1 MAILFF
7 LLELFHNFLN
17 FISLIYLSPTPFIRV
32 TELFPIMKNSFG
44 LLLSLLC
51 CLLPFTT
58 IAQKKYEVE
67 KLNTGI
73 NSGAYDEIT
82 PVASLDG
89 NTLYFTRVGYP
100 DYVKSLVEDGVE
112 MSIKLGPSDFNAY
125 LANIYTRMG
134 KRRISDPSR
143 SEFNQDIWIAQSLN
157 GTFDQVTHP
166 GPPLNNAMPNSVSSV
181 TPSSNELVV
190 INKFSEDGGMKKGF
204 SIVRD
209 LGNGDWTFPEP
220 IGIENYYNTGSDVNM
235 TMSSDGRTM
244 ILSLKTYDSKG
255 KNDLYISFKKGE
267 SSWSQPKNLGS
278 MINSAARETTPYLS
292 EDNKTLFFS
301 SSRRSSA
308 SGNDIFMCRREG
320 EGWDKWTQPQRLIE
334 PINSDQ
340 DDSQPF
346 FNSATGYLYFASR
359 RDGSSDIFR
368 VKIAPAVPRFVTVKG
383 RIIDPST
390 NKKIDARILSGAK
403 DDDSYRNVYVADDG
417 TFRLSVPKGMDFT
430 IMAEKPGYIGKEEVV
445 NYRRDYV
452 YFKEKVIDLELV
464 KIEEGVKL
472 DLPMVYFKQSTAT
485 VKSNSFVVLDELA
498 DFMRQHYNVRIRI
511 EGHTDNQGDPDALMR
526 LSEDRAKAIKNYLV
540 GTKRINPLRIA
551 THGFG
556 AAKPFTKNDS
566 EANREK
572 NRRVE
577 VIISQVHEIE
587 PDLHSDNDKTQKE

>member
-1 MAILFF
+1 
-7 LLELFHNFLN
+7 
-17 FISLIYLSPTPFIRV
+17 
-32 TELFPIMKNSFG
+32 MKNSFG
-44 LLLSLLC
+44 LLLSVLC
-51 CLLPFTT
+51 CLLPFLS

-67 KLNTGI
+67 KLNTVL
-73 NSGAYDEIT
+73 NSDGYDEIT

-100 DYVKSLVEDGVE
+100 DFVKSLVEDGVE
-112 MSIKLGPSDFNAY
+112 MSIKLGETAFKSY

-134 KRRISDPSR
+134 QSRVNDPSR

-157 GTFDQVTHP
+157 GTFDQITHP

-190 INKFSEDGGMKKGF
+190 INKFEEDGGMKKGF

-244 ILSLKTYDSKG
+244 ILSLENYDSRG
-255 KNDLYISFKKGE
+255 KNDLYISFKQGS
-267 SSWSQPKNLGS
+267 SSWSQPKNLGNI
-278 MINSAARETTPYLS
+278 INSAARETTPYLS

-308 SGNDIFMCRREG
+308 TGNDIFMCRRDG
-320 EGWDKWTQPQRLIE
+320 DGWDKWTQPQRLIE

-359 RDGSSDIFR
+359 RDGTSDIFR
-368 VKIAPAVPRFVTVKG
+368 VKIAPAVPRFVTVTG
-383 RIIDPST
+383 RIVDPNT
-390 NKKIDARILSGAK
+390 NKKVDARILSGAK
-403 DDDSYRNVYVADDG
+403 NDTSYRNVYVADDG

-430 IMAEKPGYIGKEEVV
+430 IMAEKPGYIGKEKVL
-445 NYRRDYV
+445 NYRKDYV
-452 YFKEKVIDLELV
+452 YFKEKIIDLELV
-464 KIEEGVKL
+464 KIKEGVKL
-472 DLPMVYFKQSTAT
+472 DLPPVYFEQSTAT
-485 VKSNSFVVLDELA
+485 VKSSSFLALDELA

-511 EGHTDNQGDPDALMR
+511 EGHTDNQGDPDALLK

-540 GTKRINPLRIA
+540 GTKRISPLRIA
-551 THGFG
+551 TTGFG
-556 AAKPFTKNDS
+556 ASKPYSDNDS
-566 EANREK
+566 ETDRAK

-587 PDLHSDNDKTQKE
+587 PDLQADKDSTENK

>member
-1 MAILFF
+1 
-7 LLELFHNFLN
+7 
-17 FISLIYLSPTPFIRV
+17 
-32 TELFPIMKNSFG
+32 MKNLSS
-44 LLLSLLC
+44 LLLSVLFFV
-51 CLLPFTT
+51 LPFITE
-58 IAQKKYEVE
+58 AQKKYEVE

-73 NSGAYDEIT
+73 NSNGYDEIT

-89 NTLYFTRVGYP
+89 KTLYFTRVGYP

-112 MSIKLGPSDFNAY
+112 MSIKMGEAEFRSY

-134 KRRISDPSR
+134 QRKITDPSR
-143 SEFNQDIWIAQSLN
+143 SEFNQDIWVAQSLN
-157 GTFDQVTHP
+157 GTFDQITHP
-166 GPPLNNAMPNSVSSV
+166 GPPLNNALPNSVSSV

-190 INKFSEDGGMKKGF
+190 INKFEEDGGMKKGF

-244 ILSLKTYDSKG
+244 ILSLENYDSRG

-267 SSWSQPKNLGS
+267 STWSQPKNMGNI
-278 MINSAARETTPYLS
+278 INSAARETTPYLS

-301 SSRRSSA
+301 SSRRRSA
-308 SGNDIFMCRREG
+308 TGNDIFMCRREG
-320 EGWDKWTQPQRLIE
+320 TSWDKWTEPQRLIE

-359 RDGSSDIFR
+359 RDGTSDIFR
-368 VKIAPAVPRFVTVKG
+368 VKIAPAVPRFVTVSG
-383 RIIDPST
+383 RIVDPTT

-403 DDDSYRNVYVADDG
+403 NDTSYRNVYVADDG

-430 IMAEKPGYIGKEEVV
+430 IMAEKPGYIGKEEVL
-445 NYRRDYV
+445 NYRKDYV
-452 YFKEKVIDLELV
+452 YFKEKIIDLELV
-464 KIEEGVKL
+464 KIEEGKKL
-472 DLPMVYFKQSTAT
+472 ELPPVYFEQSTAT
-485 VKSNSFVVLDELA
+485 VKSNSFIVLDELG

-511 EGHTDNQGDPDALMR
+511 EGHTDNQGDPNALLK

-540 GTKRINPLRIA
+540 GTKRINPIRI
-551 THGFG
+551 TTLGFG
-556 AAKPFTKNDS
+556 ASKPFSDNQT
-566 EANREK
+566 EADRAK

-577 VIISQVHEIE
+577 VIISEVHEIE
-587 PDLHSDNDKTQKE
+587 PDLQADKDKSENQ

>member
-1 MAILFF
+1 
-7 LLELFHNFLN
+7 
-17 FISLIYLSPTPFIRV
+17 
-32 TELFPIMKNSFG
+32 MKNSFG
-44 LLLSLLC
+44 LLLSVLC
-51 CLLPFTT
+51 CLLPFLS

-67 KLNTGI
+67 KLNTAL
-73 NSGAYDEIT
+73 NSDGYDEIT

-100 DYVKSLVEDGVE
+100 DFVKSLVEDGVE
-112 MSIKLGPSDFNAY
+112 MSIKLGETAFKSY

-134 KRRISDPSR
+134 QSRVNDPSR

-157 GTFDQVTHP
+157 GTFDQITHP

-190 INKFSEDGGMKKGF
+190 INKFEEDGGMKKGF

-244 ILSLKTYDSKG
+244 ILSLENYDSRG
-255 KNDLYISFKKGE
+255 KNDLYISFKQGS
-267 SSWSQPKNLGS
+267 SSWSQPKNLGNI
-278 MINSAARETTPYLS
+278 INSAARETTPYLS

-308 SGNDIFMCRREG
+308 TGNDIFMCRRDG
-320 EGWDKWTQPQRLIE
+320 DGWDKWTQPQRLIE

-359 RDGSSDIFR
+359 RDGTSDIFR
-368 VKIAPAVPRFVTVKG
+368 VKIAPAVPRFVTVTG
-383 RIIDPST
+383 RIVDPNT
-390 NKKIDARILSGAK
+390 NKKVDARILSGAK
-403 DDDSYRNVYVADDG
+403 NDTSYRNVYVADDG

-430 IMAEKPGYIGKEEVV
+430 IMAEKPGYIGKEKVL
-445 NYRRDYV
+445 NYRKDYV
-452 YFKEKVIDLELV
+452 YFKEKIIDLELV
-464 KIEEGVKL
+464 KIKEGVKL
-472 DLPMVYFKQSTAT
+472 DLPPVYFEQSTAT
-485 VKSNSFVVLDELA
+485 VKSNSFLALDELA

-511 EGHTDNQGDPDALMR
+511 EGHTDNQGDPDALLK

-540 GTKRINPLRIA
+540 GTKRISPLRIA
-551 THGFG
+551 TIGFG
-556 AAKPFTKNDS
+556 ASKPYSYNDS
-566 EANREK
+566 ETDRAK

-587 PDLHSDNDKTQKE
+587 PDLQADKDSTENK

>member
-1 MAILFF
+1 
-7 LLELFHNFLN
+7 
-17 FISLIYLSPTPFIRV
+17 
-32 TELFPIMKNSFG
+32 MKNSFG
-44 LLLSLLC
+44 LLLSVLC
-51 CLLPFTT
+51 CLLPFLS

-67 KLNTGI
+67 KLNTAL
-73 NSGAYDEIT
+73 NSDGYDEIT

-100 DYVKSLVEDGVE
+100 DFVKSLVEDGVE
-112 MSIKLGPSDFNAY
+112 MSIKLGETAFKSY

-134 KRRISDPSR
+134 QSRVNDPSR

-157 GTFDQVTHP
+157 GTFDQITHP

-190 INKFSEDGGMKKGF
+190 INKFEEDGGMKKGF

-244 ILSLKTYDSKG
+244 ILSLENYDSRG
-255 KNDLYISFKKGE
+255 KNDLYISFKQGS
-267 SSWSQPKNLGS
+267 SSWSQPKNLGNI
-278 MINSAARETTPYLS
+278 INSAARETTPYLS

-308 SGNDIFMCRREG
+308 TGNDIFMCRRDG
-320 EGWDKWTQPQRLIE
+320 DGWDKWTQPQRLIE

-359 RDGSSDIFR
+359 RDGTSDIFR
-368 VKIAPAVPRFVTVKG
+368 VKIAPAVPRFVTVTG
-383 RIIDPST
+383 RIVDPNT
-390 NKKIDARILSGAK
+390 NKKVDARILSGAK
-403 DDDSYRNVYVADDG
+403 NDTSYRNVYVADDG

-430 IMAEKPGYIGKEEVV
+430 IMAEKPGYIGKEKVL
-445 NYRRDYV
+445 NYRKDYV
-452 YFKEKVIDLELV
+452 YFKEKIIDLELV
-464 KIEEGVKL
+464 KIKEGVKL
-472 DLPMVYFKQSTAT
+472 DLPPVYFEQSTAT
-485 VKSNSFVVLDELA
+485 VKSNSFLALDELA

-511 EGHTDNQGDPDALMR
+511 EGHTDNQGDPDALLK

-540 GTKRINPLRIA
+540 GTKRISPLRIA
-551 THGFG
+551 TIGFG
-556 AAKPFTKNDS
+556 ASKPYSDNDS
-566 EANREK
+566 ETDRAK

-587 PDLHSDNDKTQKE
+587 PDLQADKDSTENK

>member
-1 MAILFF
+1 
-7 LLELFHNFLN
+7 
-17 FISLIYLSPTPFIRV
+17 
-32 TELFPIMKNSFG
+32 MKNSFG
-44 LLLSLLC
+44 LLLNVLC
-51 CLLPFTT
+51 CLLPFVS

-73 NSGAYDEIT
+73 NSSAYDEIT

-100 DYVKSLVEDGVE
+100 DFVQSLVEDGVE
-112 MSIKLGPSDFNAY
+112 MSIKLGEAEFNAY

-134 KRRISDPSR
+134 QRKITDPSR

-190 INKFSEDGGMKKGF
+190 INKFVESGGMKKGF

-244 ILSLKTYDSKG
+244 ILSLQNYDSRG
-255 KNDLYISFKKGE
+255 KNDLYISFKQGE
-267 SSWSQPKNLGS
+267 STWSQPKNMGS
-278 MINSAARETTPYLS
+278 MINTASRETTPYLS

-301 SSRRSSA
+301 SNRRGAS
-308 SGNDIFMCRREG
+308 SGNDILMCRREG

-334 PINSDQ
+334 PINSDK

-368 VKIAPAVPRFVTVKG
+368 VKIAPAVPRFVTVTG
-383 RIIDPST
+383 RIVDPTT
-390 NKKIDARILSGAK
+390 NKKVDARILSGSK
-403 DDDSYRNVYVADDG
+403 NDKSYRNVYVADDG
-417 TFRLSVPKGMDFT
+417 TFRLSVPKGMDFS
-430 IMAEKPGYIGKEEVV
+430 IMAEKPGYIGKEEVL

-452 YFKEKVIDLELV
+452 YFKEKIIDLELV
-464 KIEEGVKL
+464 KIEEGRKL
-472 DLPMVYFKQSTAT
+472 DLPPVYFEQSTAL
-485 VKSNSFVVLDELA
+485 VKSNSFTVLDELA
-498 DFMRQHYNVRIRI
+498 DFMGQHYNIRIRI
-511 EGHTDNQGDPDALMR
+511 EGHTDNQGDPDALLK

-540 GTKRINPLRIA
+540 GTKRISPLRIA
-551 THGFG
+551 TTGFG
-556 AAKPFTKNDS
+556 ASKPFSNNDN
-566 EANREK
+566 ETDRAK

-577 VIISQVHEIE
+577 VIISQVLEIE
-587 PDLHSDNDKTQKE
+587 PDLQADTEKTKKQ

>member
-1 MAILFF
+1 
-7 LLELFHNFLN
+7 
-17 FISLIYLSPTPFIRV
+17 
-32 TELFPIMKNSFG
+32 MKNLSS
-44 LLLSLLC
+44 LLLSVLC
-51 CLLPFTT
+51 FLLPFITE
-58 IAQKKYEVE
+58 AQKKYEVE

-73 NSGAYDEIT
+73 NSNGYDEIT

-100 DYVKSLVEDGVE
+100 DYVKSLIEDGVE
-112 MSIKLGPSDFNAY
+112 MSVKLGEAEFRAY

-134 KRRISDPSR
+134 QHKINDPSQ

-157 GTFDQVTHP
+157 GTFDQITHP

-190 INKFSEDGGMKKGF
+190 INKFEEGGGMKKGF

-209 LGNGDWTFPEP
+209 LGNGGWTFPEP

-244 ILSLKTYDSKG
+244 ILSLENYDSRG

-267 SSWSQPKNLGS
+267 SIWSQPKNMGN

-301 SSRRSSA
+301 SSRRKSA

-320 EGWDKWTQPQRLIE
+320 QGWDNWTQPQRLIE

-359 RDGSSDIFR
+359 RDGTSDIFR
-368 VKIAPAVPRFVTVKG
+368 VKIAPAVPRFVTVSG
-383 RIIDPST
+383 RIVDPTT
-390 NKKIDARILSGAK
+390 NKKVDARILSGAK
-403 DDDSYRNVYVADDG
+403 NDTSYRNVYVADDG

-430 IMAEKPGYIGKEEVV
+430 IMAEKPGYIGKEKVL
-445 NYRRDYV
+445 NYRKDYA
-452 YFKEKVIDLELV
+452 YFKEKIIDLELV
-464 KIEEGVKL
+464 KIEEGKKL
-472 DLPMVYFKQSTAT
+472 ELPPVYFEQSTAT

-511 EGHTDNQGDPDALMR
+511 EGHTDNQGDPDALLK

-540 GTKRINPLRIA
+540 GTKRINPIRI
-551 THGFG
+551 TTLGFG
-556 AAKPFTKNDS
+556 ASKPFSDNDS
-566 EANREK
+566 ETDRAK

-577 VIISQVHEIE
+577 VIISEVHEIE
-587 PDLHSDNDKTQKE
+587 PVLQAGSEKMEKQ

>member
-1 MAILFF
+1 
-7 LLELFHNFLN
+7 
-17 FISLIYLSPTPFIRV
+17 
-32 TELFPIMKNSFG
+32 MKNLSS
-44 LLLSLLC
+44 LLLSVLC
-51 CLLPFTT
+51 FVLPFITE
-58 IAQKKYEVE
+58 AQKKYEVE
-67 KLNTGI
+67 KLNSGI
-73 NSGAYDEIT
+73 NSNGYDEIT

-112 MSIKLGPSDFNAY
+112 MSIKLGEAEFKSY

-134 KRRISDPSR
+134 QRKVNDPSR
-143 SEFNQDIWIAQSLN
+143 SEFNQDIWVAQSLN
-157 GTFDQVTHP
+157 GTFDQITHP

-190 INKFSEDGGMKKGF
+190 INKFEEGGGMKKGF

-244 ILSLKTYDSKG
+244 ILSLENYDSRG

-267 SSWSQPKNLGS
+267 STWSQPKNMGS

-301 SSRRSSA
+301 SSRRRSA
-308 SGNDIFMCRREG
+308 TGNDIFMCRREG
-320 EGWDKWTQPQRLIE
+320 QSWDKWTKPQRLIE

-359 RDGSSDIFR
+359 RDGTSDIFR

-383 RIIDPST
+383 RIVDPTT

-403 DDDSYRNVYVADDG
+403 NDTSYRNVYVADDG

-445 NYRRDYV
+445 NYRKDYV
-452 YFKEKVIDLELV
+452 YFKEKIIDLELV
-464 KIEEGVKL
+464 KIEEGKKL
-472 DLPMVYFKQSTAT
+472 ELPPVYFEQSTAT
-485 VKSNSFVVLDELA
+485 VKSNSFIVLDELG

-511 EGHTDNQGDPDALMR
+511 EGHTDNQGDPDALLR

-540 GTKRINPLRIA
+540 GTKRINPIRIA
-551 THGFG
+551 TLGFG
-556 AAKPFTKNDS
+556 ASKPFSDNDT
-566 EANREK
+566 EADRAK

-587 PDLHSDNDKTQKE
+587 PDLQADKDKVEEQ

>member
-1 MAILFF
+1 
-7 LLELFHNFLN
+7 
-17 FISLIYLSPTPFIRV
+17 
-32 TELFPIMKNSFG
+32 MKNSFG
-44 LLLSLLC
+44 LLLSVLC
-51 CLLPFTT
+51 CLLPFLS

-67 KLNTGI
+67 KLNTAL
-73 NSGAYDEIT
+73 NSDGYDEIT

-100 DYVKSLVEDGVE
+100 DFVKSLVEDGVE
-112 MSIKLGPSDFNAY
+112 MSIKLGETAFKSY

-134 KRRISDPSR
+134 QSRVNDPSR

-157 GTFDQVTHP
+157 GTFDQITHP

-190 INKFSEDGGMKKGF
+190 INKFEEDGGMKKGF

-244 ILSLKTYDSKG
+244 ILSLENYDSRG
-255 KNDLYISFKKGE
+255 KNDLYISFKQGS
-267 SSWSQPKNLGS
+267 SSWSQPKNLGNI
-278 MINSAARETTPYLS
+278 INSAARETTPYLS

-308 SGNDIFMCRREG
+308 TGNDIFMCRRDG
-320 EGWDKWTQPQRLIE
+320 DGWDKWTQPQRLIE

-359 RDGSSDIFR
+359 RDGTSDIFR
-368 VKIAPAVPRFVTVKG
+368 VKIAPAVPRFVTVTG
-383 RIIDPST
+383 RIVDPNT
-390 NKKIDARILSGAK
+390 NKKVDARILSGAK
-403 DDDSYRNVYVADDG
+403 NDTSYRNVYVADDG

-430 IMAEKPGYIGKEEVV
+430 IMAEKPGYIGKEKVL
-445 NYRRDYV
+445 NYRKDYV
-452 YFKEKVIDLELV
+452 YFKEKIIDLELV
-464 KIEEGVKL
+464 KIKEGVKL
-472 DLPMVYFKQSTAT
+472 DLPPVYFEQSTAT
-485 VKSNSFVVLDELA
+485 VKSSSFLALDELA

-511 EGHTDNQGDPDALMR
+511 EGHTDNQGDPDALLK

-540 GTKRINPLRIA
+540 GTKRISPLRIA
-551 THGFG
+551 TTGFG
-556 AAKPFTKNDS
+556 ASKPYSDNDS
-566 EANREK
+566 ETDRAK

-587 PDLHSDNDKTQKE
+587 PDLQADKDSTENK

>member
-1 MAILFF
+1 MF
-7 LLELFHNFLN
+7 LLNNFLN
-17 FISLIYLSPTPFIRV
+17 FERPNLPVTNLIYSHYQNTSPS
-32 TELFPIMKNSFG
+32 IMKNSFG
-44 LLLSLLC
+44 L
-51 CLLPFTT
+51 CLIALWCLMPLIT
-58 IAQKKYEVE
+58 IAQKKYSVE

-73 NSGAYDEIT
+73 NSNAYDEIT

-100 DYVKSLVEDGVE
+100 DFVKSLVEDDVE
-112 MSIKLGPSDFNAY
+112 MSVKLGEGEFNTY
-125 LANIYTRMG
+125 LSNIYTRMG
-134 KRRISDPSR
+134 QRKVTNPSR

-157 GTFDQVTHP
+157 GTFDQITHP

-190 INKFSEDGGMKKGF
+190 INKFEESGGMKKGF

-209 LGNGDWTFPEP
+209 LGNGDWSFPEP

-244 ILSLKTYDSKG
+244 ILSLENYDSRG

-267 SSWSQPKNLGS
+267 SNWSQPKNLGS
-278 MINSAARETTPYLS
+278 VINTAARETTPYLS

-308 SGNDIFMCRREG
+308 TGNDIFMCRREG
-320 EGWDKWTQPQRLIE
+320 EGWDKWTQPQRLVE
-334 PINSDQ
+334 PINSNQ

-359 RDGSSDIFR
+359 RDGTSDIFR
-368 VKIAPAVPRFVTVKG
+368 VKIAPAVPRFVTVTG
-383 RIIDPST
+383 RIIDPKT
-390 NKKIDARILSGAK
+390 NKKVDARILSGAK
-403 DDDSYRNVYVADDG
+403 NDTSYRNVYVADDG

-430 IMAEKPGYIGKEEVV
+430 IMAEKPGYVGKEEVL

-452 YFKEKVIDLELV
+452 YFKEKVINLELV
-464 KIEEGVKL
+464 KIEEGEKM
-472 DLPMVYFKQSTAT
+472 DLPPVYFEQSTAT
-485 VKSNSFVVLDELA
+485 VKSNSFTVLDELA

-511 EGHTDNQGDPDALMR
+511 EGHTDNQGEPDELLR

-540 GTKRINPLRIA
+540 GTKRISPLRIA
-551 THGFG
+551 TTGFG
-556 AAKPFTKNDS
+556 ASKPYSDNDT
-566 EANREK
+566 EIDRAK

-577 VIISQVHEIE
+577 VIISQVHQMKT
-587 PDLHSDNDKTQKE
+587 DLHSDIEKTEKQ

>member
-1 MAILFF
+1 
-7 LLELFHNFLN
+7 
-17 FISLIYLSPTPFIRV
+17 
-32 TELFPIMKNSFG
+32 MKNTFG
-44 LLLSLLC
+44 LLLSILC
-51 CLLPFTT
+51 CLLPFIT

-73 NSGAYDEIT
+73 NSNAYDEIT

-100 DYVKSLVEDGVE
+100 DFVKSLVEDGVE
-112 MSIKLGPSDFNAY
+112 MSVKLGEREFNAY
-125 LANIYTRMG
+125 LSNIYTRMG
-134 KRRISDPSR
+134 QRKVTDPSQ
-143 SEFNQDIWIAQSLN
+143 SEFNQDIWVAQSLN
-157 GTFDQVTHP
+157 GTFDQITHP

-190 INKFSEDGGMKKGF
+190 INKFEESGGMKKGF

-209 LGNGDWTFPEP
+209 LGNGDWSFPEP

-244 ILSLKTYDSKG
+244 ILSLENYDSRG

-267 SSWSQPKNLGS
+267 SNWSQPKNLGS
-278 MINSAARETTPYLS
+278 TINSAARETTPYLS

-308 SGNDIFMCRREG
+308 TGNDIFMCRRDG

-359 RDGSSDIFR
+359 RDGTSDIFR
-368 VKIAPAVPRFVTVKG
+368 VKIAPAVPRFVTVTG
-383 RIIDPST
+383 RIVDPKT
-390 NKKIDARILSGAK
+390 NKKVDARILSGAK
-403 DDDSYRNVYVADDG
+403 HDKSYRNVYVADDG
-417 TFRLSVPKGMDFT
+417 TFRLSVPKGMDFS
-430 IMAEKPGYIGKEEVV
+430 IMAEKPGYIGKEEVL

-464 KIEEGVKL
+464 KIEEGEIL
-472 DLPMVYFKQSTAT
+472 DLPPVYFERSTAT
-485 VKSNSFVVLDELA
+485 VKSNSFSVLDELA

-511 EGHTDNQGDPDALMR
+511 EGHTDNQGDADALLR

-540 GTKRINPLRIA
+540 GTKRISPLRIA
-551 THGFG
+551 TTGFG
-556 AAKPFTKNDS
+556 ATKPHAENNT
-566 EANREK
+566 EANRAK

-577 VIISQVHEIE
+577 VIISQVYDTE
-587 PDLHSDNDKTQKE
+587 PDLHSDTKKTEKQ